1 MGRTRAADLSG
12 SDIGVSTIGCE
23 GTVAFNARKT
33 EHAGPKKGRGAF
45 YGRKAAA
52 KAQSNRRRRENA
64 KLEVRASVE
73 HPEGVLTPNKSLHLT
88 GELLMLASLAT
99 ISFARS

>member
-1 MGRTRAADLSG
+1 MGRTRTTDLSG
-12 SDIGVSTIGCE
+12 SGIGISTTSCE

-45 YGRKAAA
+45 YGRKAEA

-64 KLEVRASVE
+64 KLEVRARVD
-73 HPEGVLTPNKSLHLT
+73 PTEGVSRRI
-88 GELLMLASLAT
+88 A
-99 ISFARS
+99 

>member
-1 MGRTRAADLSG
+1 M
-12 SDIGVSTIGCE
+12 
-23 GTVAFNARKT
+23 AFNARKT

-45 YGRKAAA
+45 YGRKAEA

-88 GELLMLASLAT
+88 GELLMLASPAAEQQVVRQPDTLLRVTALVLAT
-99 ISFARS
+99 AG

>member
-1 MGRTRAADLSG
+1 MGRTRAAALDG
-12 SDIGVSTIGCE
+12 SDIGISTIMCE
-23 GTVAFNARKT
+23 GTVAFNLRKT

-45 YGRKAAA
+45 YGRKAEA

-73 HPEGVLTPNKSLHLT
+73 HTEGV
-88 GELLMLASLAT
+88 
-99 ISFARS
+99 ARRIA

>member
-1 MGRTRAADLSG
+1 MPVLGRTRAADLSG

-45 YGRKAAA
+45 YGRKAEA

-64 KLEVRASVE
+64 KLEVRARVD
-73 HPEGVLTPNKSLHLT
+73 PTEGVSRRI
-88 GELLMLASLAT
+88 A
-99 ISFARS
+99 